1 MEATAMNEPESHTE
15 LDLGALDELTEKIDI
30 DGLINLI
37 ENTKA
42 IDSETKN
49 TVASAIY
56 ELGELK
62 ADKAV
67 DLLIYIALTNKWAK
81 IRHSAISALGKIGN
95 KKTIKPFTMML
106 KALKDV
112 DNDGVD
118 LETSFSVA
126 GWIFEALFNI
136 GTKQAISSIV
146 EALNDNSELTD
157 TALSVIKELGGTG

>member
-1 MEATAMNEPESHTE
+1 
-15 LDLGALDELTEKIDI
+15 
-30 DGLINLI
+30 
-37 ENTKA
+37 
-42 IDSETKN
+42 
-49 TVASAIY
+49 
-56 ELGELK
+56 
-62 ADKAV
+62 
-67 DLLIYIALTNKWAK
+67 
-81 IRHSAISALGKIGN
+81 
-95 KKTIKPFTMML
+95 ML

-136 GTKQAISSIV
+136 GTKQAIISIV